1 MEQQSGKR
9 TEKPFGAP
17 WLYPPILSLD
27 LFLLVFDEV
36 TREGP
41 LPSGHLR
48 LVLSYFEPNMF
59 AICMQKYLVPIS
71 NNNRPFVCLPSGEV
85 MHVS

>member
-48 LVLSYFEPNMF
+48 LVLSYLNPTCLQF
-59 AICMQKYLVPIS
+59 ACINI
-71 NNNRPFVCLPSGEV
+71 
-85 MHVS
+85 